1 MKKNRF
7 LKEVRLN
14 KTNLDNLLRQHMLGT
29 LYLTPR
35 QIDHIINIRGE
46 RKYLKYDIINNRQ
59 VIVNE

>member
-1 MKKNRF
+1 MKKNSF
-7 LKEVRLN
+7 MKLVKQN
-14 KTNLDNLLRQHMLGT
+14 KNNLDYLLKQHMLGL

-46 RKYLKYDIINNRQ
+46 RKYPKYVIINNRQ